1 MFKLEMFATYL
12 SLTWVMTSILACLF
26 PIIRLDVSLLII
38 FPFLE
43 TGFPAISG
51 CKILPIEMF
60 EYFWAKNSLL
70 VLSVALSFMLY

>member
-1 MFKLEMFATYL
+1 
-12 SLTWVMTSILACLF
+12 
-26 PIIRLDVSLLII
+26 LDVSLLII